1 MAAGSWGG
9 SPEHS
14 LQPVLEGT
22 RLPQSKKRSSQRKAG
37 AAKNARSR
45 QRAGGSAA
53 GSAKAGTAKPVPA
66 SKVPPASVP
75 ANTAPVQEAATGL
88 RLARKLPTGRRAQV
102 PSPVT
107 AGGSASLTPAR
118 PAGEV
123 AADAS
128 AGQAPGP
135 PPGSGTDNPPAWAA
149 KALEEVLMLTYWIDP
164 GEDGAPFTATVRFAG
179 RRIAATGR
187 PQPGD
192 TFSQEETVS
201 SIVPGSG
208 PVAVTAEIHGITPGE
223 WNVTA
228 QPVRR
233 PGNGR
238 FRPYPPPGTG
248 VPGESRVPR
257 PRRVKVPAHFPP
269 TARTGRLVTTKVP
282 GIVRPAY
289 TTLVSLGALA
299 GLGLEALL
307 LHGGHYAL
315 YTP

>member
-1 MAAGSWGG
+1 MGG

-22 RLPQSKKRSSQRKAG
+22 RLPQSKKRSSQRKGG
-37 AAKNARSR
+37 AAKSARPR
-45 QRAGGSAA
+45 QRAGGGAPGA
-53 GSAKAGTAKPVPA
+53 AKAGTAKPSPA
-66 SKVPPASVP
+66 SKASPASMP
-75 ANTAPVQEAATGL
+75 ANTAPVQAAAAGP
-88 RLARKLPTGRRAQV
+88 RPANKWPAGRRTQV

-107 AGGSASLTPAR
+107 AGASASLTPAR

-135 PPGSGTDNPPAWAA
+135 SPGSGTDDPPAWAA
-149 KALEEVLMLTYWIDP
+149 RALEELLMLTYWIDP
-164 GEDGAPFTATVRFAG
+164 GEDGDPFTATVRFAG
-179 RRIAATGR
+179 RRAVATGR

-201 SIVPGSG
+201 GIVPGSG

-248 VPGESRVPR
+248 APGESRVPR

-269 TARTGRLVTTKVP
+269 TARTSRLVTTKVP

-289 TTLVSLGALA
+289 ATLASLGVLA
-299 GLGLEALL
+299 GLGLEAL
-307 LHGGHYAL
+307 
-315 YTP
+315 